1 MKILDRYILRHFIQ
15 NFLFGL
21 FTFIII
27 FVLVDLFENLDK
39 FIDNNVSFSL
49 SVQYYFYFIPEII
62 KLITPVAML
71 LASLFTISRFIN
83 YSEYTAMKSSGI
95 SIYRYLL
102 PILIFGIL
110 ITGFSI
116 YFNGWIVPNTNTEK
130 LSIERN
136 YLKKSQIRSQIQ
148 NLHFQ
153 DKKNRIIA
161 IGNYDQSLLSCQNTT
176 ISVFNPDSLTKLSF
190 RIDAKLML
198 WDSLKNDWN
207 LLNAHQRK
215 FSGINT
221 EDITYISSVHTS
233 EIEELNNLMLT
244 PEIIMKKQVKPE
256 EMNLT
261 EFKLF
266 ISQIKESGLSTSKNE
281 VDYYSIISFPFAN
294 LVTIIFG
301 VSISSNRRRG
311 GAALQFGIS
320 MMVSFIYLG
329 FVKISQTFGYNGD
342 INPVMTAWMAN
353 IIFFVISAV
362 NFFRL
367 HRY

>member
-21 FTFIII
+21 LCFIII

-39 FIDNNVSFSL
+39 FIDNNVPL
-49 SVQYYFYFIPEII
+49 SVAVQYYAYFTPEII

-71 LASLFTISRFIN
+71 LASLFTLSRFIN
-83 YSEYTAMKSSGI
+83 YSEFTAMKSSGI
-95 SIYRYLL
+95 SIYRYLFSIML
-102 PILIFGIL
+102 FGII

-116 YFNGWIVPNTNTEK
+116 YFNGWIVPETNTEK

-136 YLKKSQIRSQIQ
+136 YLKKSQLRSQIQ

-161 IGNYDQSLLSCQNTT
+161 IGNYDQSLQSCQNTT
-176 ISVFNPDSLTKLSF
+176 ISVFNPDTLTKLSF

-198 WDSLKNDWN
+198 WDSMKNDWN
-207 LLNAHQRK
+207 LLNVHQRK
-215 FSGINT
+215 FYGTNSEEIKFIN
-221 EDITYISSVHTS
+221 SVLAA
-233 EIEELNNLMLT
+233 EIEELNNLSLT
-244 PEIIMKKQVKPE
+244 PEIIMKKQIKPE

-266 ISQIKESGLSTSKNE
+266 ISQIKESGFSTSKNE

-301 VSISSNRRRG
+301 VSISSNRKRG
-311 GAALQFGIS
+311 GAAMQFGIS
-320 MMVSFIYLG
+320 LMVSFIYLG

-342 INPVMTAWMAN
+342 INPVLTAWLAN
-353 IIFFVISAV
+353 IIFFIISSV

>member
-1 MKILDRYILRHFIQ
+1 
-15 NFLFGL
+15 
-21 FTFIII
+21 
-27 FVLVDLFENLDK
+27 VLVDLFENLDK
-39 FIDNNVSFSL
+39 FIDNKVPFSVA
-49 SVQYYFYFIPEII
+49 VQYYTYFTPEII

-71 LASLFTISRFIN
+71 LASLFTISRFIT
-83 YSEYTAMKSSGI
+83 YSEYTAMKSTGI

-102 PILIFGIL
+102 SILTFGIF
-110 ITGFSI
+110 ITCFSV
-116 YFNGWIVPNTNTEK
+116 YFNGWVVPNTNTNK

-161 IGNYDQSLLSCQNTT
+161 IGNYDQDALSCQNTT
-176 ISVFNPDSLTKLSF
+176 ISVFNSDTLTKLSF

-207 LLNAHQRK
+207 LLNAYQRK
-215 FSGINT
+215 FSGINS
-221 EDITYISSVHTS
+221 EEIKYIGSVHSS
-233 EIEELNNLMLT
+233 EIEELNSLLLT

-301 VSISSNRRRG
+301 VSISSNRRKA

-320 MMVSFIYLG
+320 MIVSFIYLG

-342 INPVMTAWMAN
+342 INPVLTAWLAN
-353 IIFFVISAV
+353 IIFFVISTV
-362 NFFRL
+362 NFLRL